1 MTPWTIESMEFS
13 RPKYWS
19 EWPFPS
25 PGDHPNTMIKPRSPS
40 LQADSLPA
48 KPSVKPKHTGAGSLS
63 LLQGIFLTQ
72 ELNLRFLHCRRI
84 LYQLIHQGTVT
95 YLTKETYE
103 VSLFRYSQWM
113 LATSS
118 FRNFISLNERLSI
131 VQAFLPNVF
140 VFV

>member
-13 RPKYWS
+13 RSKYWS

-48 KPSVKPKHTGAGSLS
+48 KPPGKPKNTGAGSLS